1 MGNRSLL
8 PDIRN
13 NVFKLEELVETKPH
27 SIVSRTLVDDDS
39 GTVTV
44 FAFGAGQ
51 SLSEHTAPYDAMVTV
66 LEGEAEIT
74 ISGENHRVSQGET
87 LVMPAGEPHA
97 LSASEDFKMLLVMI
111 RTSKMQDHDCCCSG
125 EDGETGGGCR

>member
-1 MGNRSLL
+1 MGNRNLS
-8 PDIRN
+8 PDMRN
-13 NVFKLEELVETKPH
+13 KVFKFEDLVETKPD

-51 SLSEHTAPYDAMVTV
+51 SLSEHTAPYDAMVTA

-74 ISGENHRVSQGET
+74 ISGEKHRVRKGET
-87 LVMPAGEPHA
+87 LMMPAREPHA
-97 LSASEDFKMLLVMI
+97 LSAPEDFKMVLVMI
-111 RTSKMQDHDCCCSG
+111 RTSKTQD
-125 EDGETGGGCR
+125 